1 MRRKDGQS
9 SAQHALED
17 IDRET
22 VFHPVEAGVL
32 TRPLPI
38 IEVNSFSPPLCM
50 SRSEAEEAVARYSKG
65 LDAPTPDLAKA
76 AAGL

>member
-1 MRRKDGQS
+1 VHR
-9 SAQHALED
+9 
-17 IDRET
+17 T
-22 VFHPVEAGVL
+22 VAAKAVEAGVL